1 MSSSLS
7 AVLYSIRDVEGVY
20 GSFVVSSQGTLIE
33 RDMPAVFD
41 GTVLEQAGVRVASI
55 YETFDSVGN
64 DIKTCMLRFKEHKLY
79 TRRLE
84 KGYLC
89 VLSPLSINMPTLR
102 MAVNLVA
109 RRINPSIARFVEP
122 SPKKPGSSL
131 PGSVGDSMEY
141 AAVPEPT
148 PTAPVPTPMHA
159 AGTAVQDHHS
169 GQITQHTGPITQPGY
184 QSGPIVQPP
193 PQPPPNPNVATPR
206 VATATPQQMRAATA
220 NKQSRKLVKQ
230 RVTKRRSVQRIYRG
244 QKIKE

>member
-1 MSSSLS
+1 MSSNLS

-131 PGSVGDSMEY
+131 PRSAILRFSVGSDVSFRI
-141 AAVPEPT
+141 ASS
-148 PTAPVPTPMHA
+148 
-159 AGTAVQDHHS
+159 S
-169 GQITQHTGPITQPGY
+169 GMTFSSRTY
-184 QSGPIVQPP
+184 L
-193 PQPPPNPNVATPR
+193 PR
-206 VATATPQQMRAATA
+206 RRA
-220 NKQSRKLVKQ
+220 KFP
-230 RVTKRRSVQRIYRG
+230 
-244 QKIKE
+244 